1 MLVYTTGTEDGL
13 IDWFRELVE
22 SGEPLVAD
30 LDDVQGLI
38 DIISRLDGEL
48 DKIYEALNDEP
59 LDQDRISELR
69 AQAGR
74 LRE

>member
-1 MLVYTTGTEDGL
+1 MMIYTTSTEDGL
-13 IDWFRELVE
+13 IAWFKKLVE

-30 LDDVQGLI
+30 LYDVQGLL

-48 DKIYEALNDEP
+48 DKIYDALDDDEP

-69 AQAGR
+69 TQARGW
-74 LRE
+74 